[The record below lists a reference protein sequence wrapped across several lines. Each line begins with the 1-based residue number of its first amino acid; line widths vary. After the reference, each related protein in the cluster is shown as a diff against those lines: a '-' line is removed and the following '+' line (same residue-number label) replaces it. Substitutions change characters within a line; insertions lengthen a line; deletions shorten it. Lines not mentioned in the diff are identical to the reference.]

1 MCALI
6 LIVMVSGRHA
16 VTVPGKTDHFVI
28 ISDFKI
34 LIPCS
39 SVLFTLC
46 NGKIT
51 IVIAYTVLE

>member
-1 MCALI
+1 M
-6 LIVMVSGRHA
+6 
-16 VTVPGKTDHFVI
+16 TVPGKTDHFVI

-34 LIPCS
+34 LVPCS